1 MFFPWRV
8 VAFVSLVVLVV
19 ASLLLVVVVVAVTV
33 PLSCYVHW
41 ALHLNLLPTYA
52 GHELGHSSA
61 VFSAIA

>member
-1 MFFPWRV
+1 MCFPCRV
-8 VAFVSLVVLVV
+8 VAFVSFVVLVV
-19 ASLLLVVVVVAVTV
+19 VVTV

>member
-1 MFFPWRV
+1 MCFPCRV
-8 VAFVSLVVLVV
+8 VAFVSLVVL
-19 ASLLLVVVVVAVTV
+19 VVVVAVTV

>member
-1 MFFPWRV
+1 MCFPCRV
-8 VAFVSLVVLVV
+8 VAFVSLVVI
-19 ASLLLVVVVVAVTV
+19 VVVVAVAVTV

>member
-1 MFFPWRV
+1 MCFPCRV

-19 ASLLLVVVVVAVTV
+19 VVAVAV

-61 VFSAIA
+61 VFLAIA